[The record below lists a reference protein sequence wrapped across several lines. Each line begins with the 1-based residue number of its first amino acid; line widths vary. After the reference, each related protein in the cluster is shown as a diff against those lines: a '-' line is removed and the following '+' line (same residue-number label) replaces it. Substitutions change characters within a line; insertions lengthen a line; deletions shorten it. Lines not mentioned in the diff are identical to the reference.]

1 MHIKKCLTFNVY
13 TGNLLQK
20 MADKN
25 TLFSDDKLN
34 IMEITLTKA
43 IKWLILLISFI
54 MFYIQAQIAVNSLRN
69 PPSVDST
76 ETLNIADVD
85 PPLITF
91 CPLKQFNKTAMEEFG
106 YKYGKDSFLSGED
119 FKNNVFAWG
128 AQYNLT
134 FEELFD
140 EMTMVHKDLLKV
152 KLMDLNPRYEER
164 FYPEYGY
171 CVDISNYTIAE
182 EIELSVEVNLG
193 KTLKLVYRIN
203 QDLKAY
209 YFVKSFQPVLL

>member
-1 MHIKKCLTFNVY
+1 
-13 TGNLLQK
+13 
-20 MADKN
+20 MAYKN
-25 TLFSDDKLN
+25 ILFSDDKLN

-54 MFYIQAQIAVNSLRN
+54 MFYIQAQIAVNSLIN

-91 CPLKQFNKTAMEEFG
+91 CPLKQFNKTAMKEFG
-106 YKYGKDSFLSGED
+106 YSEKYSFLQGED
-119 FKNNVFAWG
+119 LKNNVYAWG

-134 FEELFD
+134 FEEIFD
-140 EMTMVHKDLLKV
+140 KMSMVHKDLLKV
-152 KLMDLNPRYEER
+152 GLSNMDLNPRYEER

-171 CVDISNYTIAE
+171 CVDISNYTITG
-182 EIELSVEVNLG
+182 EIELFVEVNLG
-193 KTLKLVYRIN
+193 KTLNWFIELIKI
-203 QDLKAY
+203 
-209 YFVKSFQPVLL
+209 